1 MEKTVLRLSSLAA
14 VLLALG
20 LPGAAS
26 AQMAAFTADCPL
38 GNTVVSDGAG
48 TVRVNGAAARV
59 ETFNPNYIEARI
71 DGFTFSIS
79 RDPGMNNW
87 SVVYTGPNRANG
99 VCTTTAS
106 AEGPDADDGGGAMAG
121 SGMESGAGAAF
132 WRVNVHSTL
141 NVHGAPSTAS
151 PTFYRLHRNTV
162 VRNLGCERSEG
173 RMWCQVPIAPG
184 DGASIGWVAA
194 EYLVPAAGPAPEVDH
209 GSAPEPTTQTVR
221 VRFASGASG
230 AQESG
235 TLTPG
240 SSVRYVLGAANRQT
254 LEVHFLQTDPDVEY
268 QIFLP
273 NGRFLL
279 DRISNALPY
288 QGELFMGGDH
298 VVEVI
303 NRGHRTV
310 PYAVYMGIY

>member
-1 MEKTVLRLSSLAA
+1 V
-14 VLLALG
+14 LALV
-20 LPGAAS
+20 LPGAAA
-26 AQMAAFTADCPL
+26 AQMPTFTADCPL

-48 TVRVNGAAARV
+48 NVRVNGALARV
-59 ETFNPNYIEARI
+59 ETFNPNYVEART

-99 VCTTTAS
+99 VCTMTAS

-121 SGMESGAGAAF
+121 SGTGGGMSGSGPEF
-132 WRVNVHSTL
+132 WRVNVHDTL

-151 PTFYRLHRNTV
+151 PTFYRLHRDTV

-173 RMWCQVPIAPG
+173 RMWCQVPIAPE

-209 GSAPEPTTQTVR
+209 GSVAEPTTQTVR
-221 VRFASGASG
+221 VRFAPGTSGT
-230 AQESG
+230 QESG

-240 SSVRYVLGAANRQT
+240 SSVRFVLGAANRQT
-254 LEVHFLQTDPDVEY
+254 LEVHFAQTDPAIEY

-273 NGRFLL
+273 NGRMLL
-279 DRISNALPY
+279 DRISNTLPY

-303 NRGHRTV
+303 NRGHQTV